1 MISKA
6 LIELNGGDLDIFS
19 DGIELGSIFSFTMKM
34 SEINYDSH
42 AEIDSGQAHQLLF
55 PSTMK
60 EKNIMTENSDRE
72 SEFEED
78 GAGDKSMNL
87 QLDNENTPKSS

>member
-55 PSTMK
+55 PSKMK
-60 EKNIMTENSDRE
+60 EKNIVTENSDRE

-78 GAGDKSMNL
+78 GAGDDDDL
-87 QLDNENTPKSS
+87 LT

>member
-34 SEINYDSH
+34 SEVNYDSN
-42 AEIDSGQAHQLLF
+42 AEIDSG
-55 PSTMK
+55 
-60 EKNIMTENSDRE
+60 
-72 SEFEED
+72 
-78 GAGDKSMNL
+78 
-87 QLDNENTPKSS
+87 